1 MWVTNQRKP
10 TQDSMK
16 KLSREER
23 PENQMY
29 CWEEGL
35 GSLPVGK
42 WTCAESWREMTQ
54 DQWNWYAK
62 VQHPEKQVSSWE
74 RLSSLHEGELAGVE
88 SHREMALDNVKLIC
102 QHAAPWK
109 NGHLSQR

>member
-1 MWVTNQRKP
+1 
-10 TQDSMK
+10 
-16 KLSREER
+16 
-23 PENQMY
+23 MY